1 MSSVILYFQTV
12 LVIEKLSGFLCGV
25 DAGDG
30 WGLRAHISLAEVF
43 WLMFQLDRQTD
54 RQSNIIN
61 MRIEIELVLMNQIEK
76 VTVCLSFLFLAY
88 TTSHAHI

>member
-1 MSSVILYFQTV
+1 
-12 LVIEKLSGFLCGV
+12 
-25 DAGDG
+25 
-30 WGLRAHISLAEVF
+30 
-43 WLMFQLDRQTD
+43 MFQLDRQTD

-61 MRIEIELVLMNQIEK
+61 MRIEFELVLMNQIEK